1 MGDNLAA
8 PVLAWI
14 EDHASWAP
22 FAVFGIALVESL
34 PVIGLFLP
42 GSALLL
48 GLGALVGV
56 GALPL
61 WPVMAACV
69 AGAVLGDALGYWV
82 ARAIG
87 PAAVR
92 RRVPRQHRR
101 YYARAVLVFRRFGF
115 AAVFVARFLSPLRAV
130 APLAAGVTRMPEL
143 RFQTANILSA
153 LVWAPLLL
161 MPGWL
166 AGHAASL
173 LGDRGDPLLLALLAL
188 GALLGAGLWFA
199 WHGWPRR
206 APARRR
212 P

>member
-1 MGDNLAA
+1 MGEGHAA
-8 PVLAWI
+8 PVLDWI
-14 EDHASWAP
+14 AAQAGWAP
-22 FAVFGIALVESL
+22 FAVFLVALVESL

-48 GLGALVGV
+48 GLGALVGA

-61 WPVMAACV
+61 WPVLAACV
-69 AGAVLGDALGYWV
+69 AGAVLGDAVGYWV

-101 YYARAVLVFRRFGF
+101 RYARAVLVFRRFGV
-115 AAVFVARFLSPLRAV
+115 AAVFVARFVSPLRAV
-130 APLAAGVTRMPEL
+130 APIAAGVTRMPEW
-143 RFQTANILSA
+143 RFQAANITSA

-166 AGHAASL
+166 AGHAAAL
-173 LGDRGDPLLLALLAL
+173 FGDRGDPLAFGLLAL
-188 GALLGAGLWFA
+188 GGLAVAAFWFA
-199 WHGWPRR
+199 WRSRPGRAAARGPR
-206 APARRR
+206 
-212 P
+212 